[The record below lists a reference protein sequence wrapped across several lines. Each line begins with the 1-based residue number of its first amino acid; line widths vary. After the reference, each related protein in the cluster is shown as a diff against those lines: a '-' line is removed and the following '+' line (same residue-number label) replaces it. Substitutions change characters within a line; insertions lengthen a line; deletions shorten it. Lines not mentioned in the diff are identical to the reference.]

1 MTATPRHLREG
12 VIAGLIGATIVAVW
26 FLIYDAAR
34 GAPFR
39 TPTLLGSA
47 ALQGV
52 QNPEVVPVSTG
63 LVVQYTVLHGVVFA
77 LVGILIAFLI
87 VSAQRQPARLLMLV
101 IALLCF
107 EVFFLAVVVWLA
119 RPVLHDV
126 AWWAILVANVLAAGG
141 MLAYFFVGHRA
152 LGRALLGPWT
162 RVAQEGFVAGAL
174 GAAAVAV
181 WFLLYDTA
189 AGAPGR
195 GSPRGAARS
204 RGAHHLAAADP
215 EIHSRPRGG
224 LRGLRLAGGRASG
237 AGGSRAAAP
246 VRVHH
251 AVRLFRGI
259 LLCDDRGSRPLGP
272 GGARLVDDPG
282 GEPAGGAGHARL
294 PAPRAPRRLARVP
307 LGAMI
312 GESLSPTPRQGGGDP
327 APAGAR

>member
-107 EVFFLAVVVWLA
+107 EVFFLAVLLCLA
-119 RPVLHDV
+119 RPVLNHF
-126 AWWAILVANVLAAGG
+126 APSAILRATVL
-141 MLAYFFVGHRA
+141 
-152 LGRALLGPWT
+152 P
-162 RVAQEGFVAGAL
+162 
-174 GAAAVAV
+174 
-181 WFLLYDTA
+181 
-189 AGAPGR
+189 
-195 GSPRGAARS
+195 PRGLPS
-204 RGAHHLAAADP
+204 Y
-215 EIHSRPRGG
+215 S
-224 LRGLRLAGGRASG
+224 
-237 AGGSRAAAP
+237 
-246 VRVHH
+246 
-251 AVRLFRGI
+251 
-259 LLCDDRGSRPLGP
+259 
-272 GGARLVDDPG
+272 
-282 GEPAGGAGHARL
+282 PA
-294 PAPRAPRRLARVP
+294 
-307 LGAMI
+307 
-312 GESLSPTPRQGGGDP
+312 
-327 APAGAR
+327 